1 MALEKRMRA
10 AAFVLAGALMAPLAA
25 PALAEGETAA
35 TVVATVNGKEIT
47 LGQMIAMRET
57 LPPQYLTLPD
67 NALFNGILEQLVQ
80 QEALAQSVTTLTTR
94 DEAMIANSTRG
105 YLSGDV
111 IRKIAETAVTDAALQ
126 KAWDA
131 KYANAVPQKE
141 YSASHILVE
150 TEEEAKAIKAQLDA
164 GADFAT
170 LAKEE
175 STDTG
180 SGAAG
185 GDLGWFP
192 LGMMVKPF
200 EDAVVAA
207 TPGKVSDPVQ
217 SQFGWHL
224 ILVHETRDLPVPTLD
239 EVREDLA
246 AEVEREAVEAHIAT
260 LTAGAR
266 VEKPGAGLDPEL
278 LKKSALID

>member
-1 MALEKRMRA
+1 MRA